1 MGWCQGHIE
10 CAALPQLRTYC
21 MWHLRSRL
29 FRRLFIR
36 GFPDGPIM
44 SFTTAR
50 RRGDPQ
56 WLDLV

>member
-56 WLDLV
+56 